1 MEHGIAQLY
10 PCFFFFLNFFVIFI
24 YPSNYFESSQ
34 SYYRDKQ
41 LHNIARDEG
50 QFANLHI

>member
-1 MEHGIAQLY
+1 MTSRHACG
-10 PCFFFFLNFFVIFI
+10 FFNGMLVDFLSF
-24 YPSNYFESSQ
+24 SSTLQ
-34 SYYRDKQ
+34 IILKAANHITEINEQ